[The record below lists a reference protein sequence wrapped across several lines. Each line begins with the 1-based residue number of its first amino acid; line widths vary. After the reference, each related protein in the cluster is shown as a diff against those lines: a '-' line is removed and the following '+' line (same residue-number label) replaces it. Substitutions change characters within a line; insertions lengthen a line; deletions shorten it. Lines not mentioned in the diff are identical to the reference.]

1 MVNYIFSKHALE
13 KIEERSIPMYV
24 VIAVMN
30 NLENLI
36 VEEEMAI
43 HQAIVNFEGEGEYL
57 VRVFVN
63 TIKQPPVVVTV
74 YRTSKLN
81 KYNESKIR

>member
-1 MVNYIFSKHALE
+1 MANYIFSKHALE
-13 KIEERSIPMYV
+13 KIEERGIPMHV

>member
-1 MVNYIFSKHALE
+1 MANYIFSKHALE
-13 KIEERSIPMYV
+13 KIEERGIPMHV

-63 TIKQPPVVVTV
+63 TNKQPPVVVTV

>member
-1 MVNYIFSKHALE
+1 MANYIFSKHALE
-13 KIEERSIPMYV
+13 KIEERGIPMHV

-63 TIKQPPVVVTV
+63 NYKQPPVVVTV

>member
-1 MVNYIFSKHALE
+1 MTNYIFSKHALE
-13 KIEERSIPMYV
+13 KIEERGIPMHV

>member
-1 MVNYIFSKHALE
+1 MANYIFSKHALE
-13 KIEERSIPMYV
+13 KIEERGIPMHV

-43 HQAIVNFEGEGEYL
+43 HQAIVNFEEKE
-57 VRVFVN
+57 N
-63 TIKQPPVVVTV
+63 I
-74 YRTSKLN
+74 
-81 KYNESKIR
+81 

>member
-1 MVNYIFSKHALE
+1 MANYIFSKHALE
-13 KIEERSIPMYV
+13 KIEERGIPMHV

-57 VRVFVN
+57 VRV
-63 TIKQPPVVVTV
+63 
-74 YRTSKLN
+74 
-81 KYNESKIR
+81 

>member
-43 HQAIVNFEGEGEYL
+43 HQAIVNFEGEGE
-57 VRVFVN
+57 
-63 TIKQPPVVVTV
+63 
-74 YRTSKLN
+74 
-81 KYNESKIR
+81 

>member
-1 MVNYIFSKHALE
+1 MANYIFSKHALE
-13 KIEERSIPMYV
+13 KIEERGIPMHV

-74 YRTSKLN
+74 YRTSKLD

>member
-1 MVNYIFSKHALE
+1 MANYIFSKHALE
-13 KIEERSIPMYV
+13 KIEERGIPMHV

-63 TIKQPPVVVTV
+63 TNKQPPVVVTV

-81 KYNESKIR
+81 KYNENSD